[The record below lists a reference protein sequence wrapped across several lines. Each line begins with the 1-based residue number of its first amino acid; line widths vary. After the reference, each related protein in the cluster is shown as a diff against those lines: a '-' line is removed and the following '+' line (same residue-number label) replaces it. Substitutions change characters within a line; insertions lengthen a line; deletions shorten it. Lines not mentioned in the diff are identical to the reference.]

1 MAGAIVEVWDGRGRK
16 RATRRRE
23 RQREPW
29 QNPNNLFVVLR
40 LPSHPMSAS
49 SSSVPYLLPQKPPI
63 LDENAWRPS
72 KYLEE
77 PEPPGPD
84 LERLAQEEAAQK
96 AGMDPRAIKKVKPR
110 KTVDY
115 HGGIGRWNDVRF

>member
-1 MAGAIVEVWDGRGRK
+1 MS
-16 RATRRRE
+16 T
-23 RQREPW
+23 
-29 QNPNNLFVVLR
+29 
-40 LPSHPMSAS
+40 PST
-49 SSSVPYLLPQKPPI
+49 SVPYLLPQRPQV
-63 LDENAWRPS
+63 LDESAWRPS

-77 PEPPGPD
+77 PQPPGPD

-115 HGGIGRWNDVRF
+115 HGGIGRWNN